1 MLAPLRR
8 ELRVLLELFLIPS
21 LCALLPWTLGFRW
34 LRLCSRFDWIYRSEW
49 QAALAQ
55 ARQFVAI
62 SDEAMWSRQFR
73 LGRLVDHADLYLCM
87 TRSDRWIE
95 RHVDGWNDWPAIEG
109 SAVALFI
116 HWCPG
121 FWALRALR
129 QQGVTISGLI
139 APLSRRAMGSSILA
153 YWYGALRMRT
163 LQKVNGRPL
172 VYPEG
177 AIRRSIKAIK
187 SGRPGNENVWACGMV
202 DVPPTPADP
211 GEPVLM
217 FGQRGFFS
225 TGLIGVARIS
235 KVPLVMV
242 ECGLE
247 LDNGRRKLMVSGP
260 FDPASPGLLQKIATH
275 WQARIE
281 DCSWGFFLWAAL
293 PAWFIEWPRG
303 SQRLTSK

>member
-1 MLAPLRR
+1 
-8 ELRVLLELFLIPS
+8 
-21 LCALLPWTLGFRW
+21 
-34 LRLCSRFDWIYRSEW
+34 
-49 QAALAQ
+49 
-55 ARQFVAI
+55 
-62 SDEAMWSRQFR
+62 
-73 LGRLVDHADLYLCM
+73 
-87 TRSDRWIE
+87 
-95 RHVDGWNDWPAIEG
+95 
-109 SAVALFI
+109 
-116 HWCPG
+116 
-121 FWALRALR
+121 
-129 QQGVTISGLI
+129 
-139 APLSRRAMGSSILA
+139 MGSSILA

-187 SGRPGNENVWACGMV
+187 SGSPGNENVWACGMV

-281 DCSWGFFLWAAL
+281 DCSWGFFLWAAV